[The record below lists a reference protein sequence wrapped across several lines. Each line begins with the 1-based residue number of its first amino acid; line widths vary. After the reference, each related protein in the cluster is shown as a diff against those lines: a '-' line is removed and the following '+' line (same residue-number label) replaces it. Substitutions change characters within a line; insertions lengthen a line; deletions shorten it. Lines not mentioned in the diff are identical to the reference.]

1 MRLLQTEYVNML
13 RARLYKKEAGDEHAR
28 GYLRNC
34 AN

>member
-28 GYLRNC
+28 
-34 AN
+34 ADI